1 MMRKLL
7 RFTALLAV
15 FLVGLLL
22 GRAWLPSGG
31 FDGPPGEPARTD
43 EREILYWVAPMDPNY
58 RRDGPGKSPMG
69 MDLVPVYA
77 DGQSDE
83 GAVSIDPTVVANL
96 GVRTA
101 AAERGPLAR
110 NIDTV
115 GYVAYDEETIQHV
128 HTRVDGWIE
137 SLAVNATGDPV
148 QAGQRLFELYSPTLV
163 NAQQEYLAARA
174 GGNAALRAAS
184 RERLAALGMDAA
196 SIERLDRERTVLQ
209 RVPYTAARDGIIA
222 HLGVREGIFV
232 TPATEVLSV
241 ANLDAVWVIA
251 EVLERQVDWVE
262 AGLPATVRLEHR
274 PDAPLEAM
282 VDYVYPELDPVSRT
296 LRVRLRLD
304 NPDRALRP
312 NMYAR
317 VQLAGRGVRS
327 IVHVPRSAV
336 IRSSEGSRVIVQD
349 DEGRF
354 SQRDV
359 LVGIESGDR
368 VAIRRGLAE
377 GERVVVS
384 GQFLIDSEASLNT
397 ALDRIAPQVPDP
409 ETPDM
414 NHSDMNH
421 SDMNHSDMNHSDM
434 DDADMD
440 HPDRDHSGMDHSGHG
455 GSDSNGDSRDQGGNA
470 S

>member
-7 RFTALLAV
+7 LFSALVAV
-15 FLVGLLL
+15 FLIGLFL
-22 GRAWLPSGG
+22 GRAWFPSGG
-31 FDGPPGEPARTD
+31 SDTPPGEAAKSD
-43 EREILYWVAPMDPNY
+43 EPEILYWVAPMDPNY
-58 RRDGPGKSPMG
+58 RRDEPGKSPMG

-77 DGQSDE
+77 NGQSGE
-83 GAVSIDPTVVANL
+83 SGVSIDPTVTANL
-96 GVRTA
+96 GIRTA
-101 AAERGPLAR
+101 PAERGPLSR

-148 QAGQRLFELYSPTLV
+148 RAGQRLFELYSPTLV

-174 GGNAALRAAS
+174 SGNAALRAAS
-184 RERLAALGMDAA
+184 RERLAALGMGAA
-196 SIERLDRERTVLQ
+196 AIERLDRERTVLQ

-232 TPATEVLSV
+232 TPETEVLSV

-251 EVLERQVDWVE
+251 EVLERQSDWVE
-262 AGLPATVRLEHR
+262 AGLPATVRLDNR
-274 PDAPLEAM
+274 PDSPLQAV

-304 NPDRALRP
+304 NAERALRP

-327 IVHVPRSAV
+327 IVHVPRAAV
-336 IRSSEGSRVIVQD
+336 IRSSEGNRVIVQD
-349 DEGRF
+349 GEGRF

-359 LVGIESGDR
+359 LVGIEAGDR

-384 GQFLIDSEASLNT
+384 GQFLIDSEASVNT
-397 ALDRIAPQVPDP
+397 ALERIAPASPDRESP
-409 ETPDM
+409 E
-414 NHSDMNH
+414 
-421 SDMNHSDMNHSDM
+421 
-434 DDADMD
+434 MD
-440 HPDRDHSGMDHSGHG
+440 HSKMDHSGHDMSG
-455 GSDSNGDSRDQGGNA
+455 ADRENQDREGNEP
-470 S
+470 

>member
-1 MMRKLL
+1 
-7 RFTALLAV
+7 
-15 FLVGLLL
+15 
-22 GRAWLPSGG
+22 
-31 FDGPPGEPARTD
+31 
-43 EREILYWVAPMDPNY
+43 
-58 RRDGPGKSPMG
+58 MG

-77 DGQSDE
+77 EAQTG
-83 GAVSIDPTVVANL
+83 GGGVSSDPTVVANL

-101 AAERGPLAR
+101 AAERGALAR

-174 GGNAALRAAS
+174 GSNAALRAAS

-196 SIERLDRERTVLQ
+196 SIERLDQERTVLQ

-251 EVLERQVDWVE
+251 EVLERQADWVE

-274 PDAPLEAM
+274 PDDPLDAV
-282 VDYVYPELDPVSRT
+282 VDYVYPELDAVSRT
-296 LRVRLRLD
+296 LRVRLRLS
-304 NPDRALRP
+304 NADRSLRP

-317 VQLAGRGVRS
+317 VQLAGRGARS
-327 IVHVPRSAV
+327 IVHVPRAAV
-336 IRSSEGSRVIVQD
+336 IRSGEGNRVIVQD
-349 DEGRF
+349 GEGRF
-354 SQRDV
+354 LQREV

-368 VAIRRGLAE
+368 VAIRRGLRE

-384 GQFLIDSEASLNT
+384 GQFLIDSEASIST
-397 ALDRIAPQVPDP
+397 ALDRIATPAADR
-409 ETPDM
+409 ETSTMD
-414 NHSDMNH
+414 HSD
-421 SDMNHSDMNHSDM
+421 
-434 DDADMD
+434 
-440 HPDRDHSGMDHSGHG
+440 MDHSGH
-455 GSDSNGDSRDQGGNA
+455 NGPGADEESQNPGGNGP
-470 S
+470 